1 MHMKEVSMG
10 RSKKPDLVSGVIVI
24 DKHPGVTSH
33 RIVQILR
40 KLYDTPR
47 VGHTGTLDPMA
58 TGVLPILL
66 GRAAKASD
74 FVTAGEK
81 EYDAVLHL
89 GITTDTQDVTG
100 AVLSE
105 CDGIPEEAEVRKAI
119 QSFVGDIAQIPPMY
133 SAIKVDGQKLV
144 DAARRGE
151 VVERAPRP
159 VHIDSICI
167 TPLTERDYR
176 LQVVCSK
183 GTYIRTLCADIGE
196 KLGCGGAMGALR
208 RVRSG
213 SFTLKDA
220 VTIEQLEAASMEERI
235 SMVRPCDT
243 LFSHCPALTV
253 NDFQAKL
260 VRGGTELYQ
269 NKLGTRFPV
278 ETLVRLY
285 QKGVFFALGE
295 VKDFPNGSA
304 IKPIRLFVL

>member
-1 MHMKEVSMG
+1 MG
-10 RSKKPDLVSGVIVI
+10 RNKKPDLVSGVIVI

-40 KLYDTPR
+40 KMYDTPR

-89 GITTDTQDVTG
+89 GITTDTQDITG
-100 AVLSE
+100 TVISE
-105 CDGIPEEAEVRKAI
+105 CDRIPDEAAVREAI
-119 QSFVGDIAQIPPMY
+119 ASFVGDIKQIPPMY

-144 DAARRGE
+144 DVARKGE
-151 VVERAPRP
+151 VVKRDPRP
-159 VHIDSICI
+159 VHIDSIHV

-176 LQVVCSK
+176 MQVVCSK

-196 KLGCGGAMGALR
+196 ELGCGGAMGALR

-213 SFTLKDA
+213 NFTLKDA
-220 VTIEQLEAASMEERI
+220 VTIEQLEAATLEERI
-235 SMVRPCDT
+235 ALVRPCDT
-243 LFSHCPALTV
+243 LFACCPTLTV

-260 VRGGTELYQ
+260 LRGGTELYQ
-269 NKLGTRFPV
+269 NKLGTRFSPG
-278 ETLVRLY
+278 TLVRLY

-295 VKDFPNGSA
+295 VRDFPTGSA
-304 IKPIRLFVL
+304 VKPIRLFVL